1 MGLFVNESGWDRV
14 VRVVLGVLLVG
25 AAWGGA
31 IAGALGVVVGVA
43 GLVLLATGVVG
54 WCPIYRLFHLSTH
67 KHAA

>member
-25 AAWGGA
+25 AALAGA
-31 IAGALGVVVGVA
+31 VTGALGIVAGVA

-54 WCPIYRLFHLSTH
+54 WCPLYRLFRVSTH